1 MKKKIL
7 ITGGSGFVGYNLILR
22 LVNKHNLII
31 VVRKKNKK
39 LTHLIKKKKI
49 KLIIYKSPS
58 QINNQLKKIKVDTVI
73 HCATHYCK
81 FHKFSDIKKMND
93 SNIVLGNII
102 LENYNKIKFDKFINF
117 TTVWESY
124 NGIKGKPANLYAAYK
139 QSFSKILNY
148 YDLLFKKTKFYNL
161 FLSETFGK
169 NDNRKKIISVL
180 KNNYKNNKVSKII
193 SKNLYL
199 NLLNVEDITAA
210 IEVILNNK
218 VKAGEYVLKN
228 RVFTKISDL
237 IKLIEK
243 KKSNKIKI
251 VWQSTEVIKEKL
263 YKYKNLPYWKPSK
276 SNLKDLVKFITN

>member
-39 LTHLIKKKKI
+39 FTHLTKKKKI
-49 KLIIYKSPS
+49 KLIIYKSAN
-58 QINNQLKKIKVDTVI
+58 QINNQLKKIKVDAVI

-102 LENYNKIKFDKFINF
+102 LENYNKLKFDKFINF
-117 TTVWESY
+117 TTVWENY
-124 NGIKGKPANLYAAYK
+124 NGIKGKPANLYSAYK
-139 QSFSKILNY
+139 QSFSNILNY
-148 YDLLFKKTKFYNL
+148 YDLELKKTNFYNL

-169 NDNRKKIISVL
+169 NDNRKKIISVI
-180 KNNYKNNKVSKII
+180 KKNYKNNKVSKII

-199 NLLNVEDITAA
+199 NLLNIEDICAA
-210 IEVILNNK
+210 IEIILNKKIKSGN
-218 VKAGEYVLKN
+218 YILKN
-228 RVFTKISDL
+228 NVYTKLNDL
-237 IKLIEK
+237 IKLIERK
-243 KKSNKIKI
+243 KCRKIKV
-251 VWQSTEVIKEKL
+251 VWQKNKVLKEKL
-263 YKYKNLPYWKPSK
+263 YKYRNLPYWKPNNSK
-276 SNLKDLVKFITN
+276 LKDLVEFILN